1 MQIVNMK
8 KAFSRFSKEYAV
20 LIAILIMAVIFSVAS
35 PYFLTAQNIK
45 NIFLQCAAL
54 SIVAIGQAI
63 IIITGQFDLSMG
75 QCVCFTSAVA
85 AYMMKFMEINPW
97 VAVLTALALG
107 CLVGLINGFLFA
119 YCGLPAFIATLGL
132 QMICKS
138 FAKII
143 TNATPIARLS
153 EDIAFLGRGYIGVI
167 PICVII
173 MLTLY
178 VVFQFISRR
187 TRFGR
192 NIYAIGGGEEAA
204 FFAGIPTKKYYCI
217 TFMLGGLLAAVGGV
231 ILMSRLDSVSLTNG
245 NLYEFDSIIACVIGG
260 LSLTGGKGKV
270 IGAFFGTVFLV
281 LFFNG
286 MTMLNVD
293 PFYQDAIKGGV
304 LIGAIL
310 IDVFRNKKA

>member
-1 MQIVNMK
+1 MNGIDMK
-8 KAFSRFSKEYAV
+8 KLVSKLSKEYAV
-20 LIAILIMAVIFSVAS
+20 LMAIFIMGIVFSFAS
-35 PYFLTAQNIK
+35 PYFLTGQNIK
-45 NIFLQCAAL
+45 NIFLQCSAL
-54 SIVAIGQAI
+54 SIVAIGQALI
-63 IIITGQFDLSMG
+63 IVTGQFDLSMG

-85 AYMMKFMEINPW
+85 AYMIKFMDVNPW
-97 VAVLTALALG
+97 LAILTALLLG
-107 CLVGLINGFLFA
+107 CVVGFCNGFLFA

-153 EDIAFLGRGYIGVI
+153 EDIAFLGRGYLGVV

-173 MLTLY
+173 MLVLY
-178 VVFQFISRR
+178 VIFQFISRR
-187 TRFGR
+187 TKFGR

-204 FFAGIPTKKYYCI
+204 FFAGIPTKNYYCV
-217 TFMLGGLLAAVGGV
+217 TFMLGGLLAALGGV

-286 MTMLNVD
+286 MTMMNVD

-310 IDVFRNKKA
+310 IDVFRNKRV